1 MAHDS
6 LDLPFSKEQAMPV
19 QMNAFNASPEDV
31 FGYVALTLV
40 FLLVAWLVHFR
51 ALPLGTSF
59 IFWGM
64 LVVILSCGYA
74 LLGAPPMMMVTPVL
88 TKIGFV
94 LVLGGVAWSLL
105 ASCPKQSA
113 SKEADHV

>member
-1 MAHDS
+1 
-6 LDLPFSKEQAMPV
+6 MPA
-19 QMNAFNASPEDV
+19 QMPNAFNASPENV
-31 FGYVALTLV
+31 FGYVALTIV
-40 FLLVAWLVHFR
+40 FLLLAWLVQRR
-51 ALPLGTSF
+51 ALPLGTGF
-59 IFWGM
+59 VFWGV

-74 LLGAPPMMMVTPVL
+74 LLGAPPMMMVTPAL

-105 ASCPKQSA
+105 ASGPTQPA